1 MKRRNQFLA
10 LFCLLTF
17 VGLGV
22 LYFQYWVVQKP
33 FGIVLFI
40 GEGLSPSRIA
50 ATRVFAGGADA
61 PLAMESLPQSALL
74 KNFSNDFAAPDSAAA
89 ATALATGAKVNN
101 RSVSADRNG
110 KPLPTL
116 LELANAA
123 GRATGIVTDG
133 RLTDATLAAFYAH
146 ASSAGDSAAIARQL
160 TEHAQ
165 IDVVLGG
172 GAEDFVPNDKGG
184 RRTDT
189 RDLLLELR
197 RNGAK
202 VVQTRGDLEAVPAW
216 KRSKV
221 FGAFAAAELGYSDE
235 LNARVAEPSLSDMVR
250 RAIELLQYNRAGYL
264 LVVDAALMRKA
275 AQDNNGERTFNETIE
290 LDRAVGLAQRYV
302 GGSSTIIVCGNVA
315 LGGLT
320 MNGTP
325 FRKDRGIA
333 VLGLNSAGDPWL
345 TWASGPNGTTFYGA
359 ARLAEAQPQATPAE
373 EEARTQAPQ
382 EPAAFFAKSALNT
395 VEDVVAFG
403 SGAGTDAL
411 HGSLPNTTIFTI
423 VRGEL

>member
-1 MKRRNQFLA
+1 MLA
-10 LFCLLTF
+10 LFCLLAF

-22 LYFQYWVVQKP
+22 LYFQHWVVQKP

-40 GEGLSPSRIA
+40 GEGFSPSRIA

-61 PLAMESLPQSALL
+61 PLAIESLPHSALL
-74 KNFSNDFAAPDSAAA
+74 TNFSEDFANADSAAA
-89 ATALATGAKVNN
+89 ASALATGVKVNN
-101 RSVSADRNG
+101 RSLSVDRDG
-110 KPLPTL
+110 KSLPTL
-116 LELANAA
+116 LELATAA

-146 ASSAGDSAAIARQL
+146 APVTSDSATIARQL
-160 TEHAQ
+160 AEQAK
-165 IDVVLGG
+165 IDVALGG
-172 GAEDFVPNDKGG
+172 GAEEFVPNDKGG
-184 RRTDT
+184 HRSDG

-197 RNGAK
+197 RNGAE
-202 VVQTRGDLEAVPAW
+202 VVRTRSDLEAVPAW
-216 KRSKV
+216 KRAKV
-221 FGAFAAAELGYSDE
+221 VGAFAATELGYSDE
-235 LNARVAEPSLSDMVR
+235 INARAAEPSLSDMVR

-275 AQDNNGERTFNETIE
+275 AQENNGERTLNETVE
-290 LDRAVGLAQRYV
+290 FDRAVAVAQRYV
-302 GGSSTIIVCGNVA
+302 GGSSTIIVCGDVA
-315 LGGLT
+315 VGGLA

-345 TWASGPNGTTFYGA
+345 TWASGPNGRRSYGA
-359 ARLAEAQPQATPAE
+359 SRLAETQPQASPSAE
-373 EEARTQAPQ
+373 EPVTHAPQ
-382 EPAAFFAKSALNT
+382 EPAAFYAKSALNT

-403 SGAGTDAL
+403 SGAGTKAL
-411 HGSLPNTTIFTI
+411 HGSLPNTAIFQI